1 MFRNILPIRARV
13 VVYALF
19 GYLGWILAGT
29 VAGFV
34 AANVTVPRTLVVTF
48 GVYAFLIKPMSQLA
62 ADNVPLPDMP
72 TSAAVSPVVTM
83 TTTEPVTVAANAPV
97 IPATLLP
104 VPTGYV
110 QTESG
115 LVPEPV
121 IPTQT
126 SPLDA

>member
-1 MFRNILPIRARV
+1 
-13 VVYALF
+13 VYALF

-72 TSAAVSPVVTM
+72 TSVAVSPVVTAAA
-83 TTTEPVTVAANAPV
+83 TAPVSVPVTAPV
-97 IPATLLP
+97 TPTAFLP
-104 VPTGYV
+104 VPAGYV

-121 IPTQT
+121 VPTQG
-126 SPLDA
+126 SALDA